1 MAPPQAR
8 RSRGWPAHNTF
19 SGPFPRAAASG
30 ACGSDWHVLFSA
42 RDEDALAKA
51 AARALAIG
59 HTSGADGLAGFL
71 AVRTAALQM
80 DKRTGVDG

>member
-1 MAPPQAR
+1 
-8 RSRGWPAHNTF
+8 
-19 SGPFPRAAASG
+19 
-30 ACGSDWHVLFSA
+30 LFSA